1 MKPVLARIDPVGRLS
16 IPAQHRKAL
25 GLEAGGPVVVA
36 LEGDEVRVRAAAA
49 VMAELQ
55 DETAR
60 LLSGPEASVDAFLA
74 ERHAEAARED
84 VELTGKAPSHPPPA
98 AGQDKDDDG
107 GQR

>member
-1 MKPVLARIDPVGRLS
+1 MKPVLARIDPTGRLS

-36 LEGDEVRVRAAAA
+36 LEGDEVRVRAVAA

-60 LLSGPEASVDAFLA
+60 LLAGSEASVDAFLG
-74 ERHAEAARED
+74 ERRAEAAREGAEQAEEVPD
-84 VELTGKAPSHPPPA
+84 RCPPA
-98 AGQDKDDDG
+98 VGQVRDDDG
-107 GQR
+107 GGR

>member
-1 MKPVLARIDPVGRLS
+1 MKPVLARIDPTGRLS

-36 LEGDEVRVRAAAA
+36 LEGDEVRVRAVAA

-60 LLSGPEASVDAFLA
+60 LLAGSEASVDAFLG
-74 ERHAEAARED
+74 ERRAEAAREGA
-84 VELTGKAPSHPPPA
+84 ELAEEVPDRCPPA
-98 AGQDKDDDG
+98 VGQVRDDDG
-107 GQR
+107 GGR